1 MIQATLIAGY
11 FGSDCSMAQQM
22 VASAT
27 IPQHLQDLKRSRG
40 NMATSGMSENEQKQ
54 QLSVA
59 YVHAVA
65 ARAGFACQVINVDDD
80 SIDIQVAARGKVH
93 HKSVFRSPK
102 IDVQLKA
109 TSQDLISSNYLAFPL
124 PIKNYDELR
133 LEALVP
139 RMLVVLVLPKDQ
151 SHWLEQT
158 EDQMVSRRCA
168 YWKSLLGQPETTNST
183 TTTVRL
189 PRDQC
194 LTAEALRGLMERAS
208 RREPL

>member
-1 MIQATLIAGY
+1 
-11 FGSDCSMAQQM
+11 MA
-22 VASAT
+22 S
-27 IPQHLQDLKRSRG
+27 
-40 NMATSGMSENEQKQ
+40 SGMSENEQKQ

-65 ARAGFACQVINVDDD
+65 ARAGFACQVINLDDD

-93 HKSVFRSPK
+93 HRSVLRSPK

-109 TSQDLISSNYLAFPL
+109 TSHDLLSLNHLAFPL

-133 LEALVP
+133 QEALVP

-151 SHWLEQT
+151 NQWIEQS
-158 EDQMVSRRCA
+158 EEQMVSRRCA
-168 YWKSLLGQPETTNST
+168 YWKSLLGQPETLNSAT
-183 TTTVRL
+183 MTVHL

-194 LTAEALRGLMERAS
+194 LTAEALRELMERVS